1 MCRNM
6 TEPLQLD
13 ATGQA
18 ELLRDGKISPT
29 ELVDL
34 AIGAV
39 ERVNPKLNAV
49 IHPRFERARTEAK
62 GAKRPTPTGS
72 ASSTDGTFS
81 GVPIVVKDL
90 NCQIKGEPY
99 HLGTRFLK
107 NRQYVATH
115 DSYLYERL
123 RRAGFIAIGR
133 TNVPEFGSTITTE
146 PLAYGPARNPWNTEH
161 STGGSSGGSAATVA
175 AGCVA
180 VGHANDGG
188 GSIRIP
194 ASECG
199 LVGLKPSKG
208 RVSLGPALGESWIGG
223 VVEGCVTRSVR
234 DTARVMDVLSGY
246 EAGDPN
252 TPPLPMRPYASEV
265 GADTGRLRIGLLSGA
280 LLPGGM
286 DHPEARESVVA
297 AGRLLESLGHHVE
310 VAHPSALDDAAF
322 GDMFLAIVI
331 AHIANDV
338 AALEKQFGVS
348 LTTDDIEPGNHL
360 MAQFGNATNVVT
372 YLSAVTWVQTWTREV
387 VSWWMPRDG
396 KQGFDVLVTPTLAGP
411 PPKIGALSGDDSTD
425 RIREIMQYTAQFNMT
440 GQPAISLPLHTS
452 TDGLPMGVQFVG
464 APYRED
470 VLIRLAAQLESAAP
484 WSARRPAVHA

>member
-107 NRQYVATH
+107 SRQYVATH

>member
-411 PPKIGALSGDDSTD
+411 PPKIGVLSGDDSTD

>member
-1 MCRNM
+1 MSN
-6 TEPLQLD
+6 PLHLD
-13 ATGQA
+13 ATAQA
-18 ELLRDGKISPT
+18 ELIRTKKISPS

-34 AIGAV
+34 AIAAV
-39 ERVNPKLNAV
+39 ERVNPQINAV
-49 IHPRFERARTEAK
+49 IHPRFERARAEAK
-62 GAKRPTPTGS
+62 SGRGGAF
-72 ASSTDGTFS
+72 A
-81 GVPIVVKDL
+81 GVPMVVKDL

-107 NRQYVATH
+107 NRKFVATE

-123 RRAGFIAIGR
+123 CRAGFITIGR
-133 TNVPEFGSTITTE
+133 TNTPEFGSTITTE
-146 PLAYGPARNPWNTEH
+146 PLAYGPARNPWNTDH

-180 VGHANDGG
+180 VAHANDGG

-223 VVEGCVTRSVR
+223 VVEGCVSRSVR
-234 DTARVMDVLSGY
+234 DTAAMMDVLSGY
-246 EAGDPN
+246 ESGDPN
-252 TPPLPMRPYASEV
+252 TPPLPTRPYANEV
-265 GADTGRLRIGLLSGA
+265 GAKVEKLRIGLLSGA
-280 LLPGGM
+280 LLPGGL
-286 DHPEARESVVA
+286 DHPDARASVEAT
-297 AGRLLESLGHHVE
+297 GKLLQSLGHHVE
-310 VAHPSALDDAAF
+310 VAHPAALNEAEF

-338 AALEKQFGVS
+338 AALERAFGV
-348 LTTDDIEPGNHL
+348 TFTADDIEPGNHL
-360 MAQFGNATNVVT
+360 LAQFGNATNVVA
-372 YLSAVTWVQTWTREV
+372 YLSAVNWIHAWTRRV
-387 VSWWMPRDG
+387 VSWWLPRDG

-411 PPKIGALSGDDSTD
+411 PPQIGALSGDDSTE

-452 TDGLPMGVQFVG
+452 ASGLPMGVQFVG

-470 VLIRLAAQLESAAP
+470 LLIRLASQIEVAAP
-484 WSARRPAVHA
+484 WSSRRPAIHA

>member
-34 AIGAV
+34 AISAV

-123 RRAGFIAIGR
+123 RRAGFIVIGR

-411 PPKIGALSGDDSTD
+411 PPKIGVLSGDDSTD

>member
-1 MCRNM
+1 M
-6 TEPLQLD
+6 TEPLHLD
-13 ATGQA
+13 AVGQA
-18 ELLRDGKISPT
+18 ELLRSKKISPT

-34 AIGAV
+34 AIAAV
-39 ERVNPKLNAV
+39 ERVNPRLNAV
-49 IHPRFERARTEAK
+49 IHPRFERARSEARSV
-62 GAKRPTPTGS
+62 A
-72 ASSTDGTFS
+72 AASTDGVAQPGGEFA

-90 NCQIKGEPY
+90 NCQIAGEPY

-107 NRQYVATH
+107 GRKFTATH

-123 RRAGFIAIGR
+123 RRAGFITIGR

-146 PLAYGPARNPWNTEH
+146 SLAYGPARNPWNTDH

-175 AGCVA
+175 SGCVA
-180 VGHANDGG
+180 VAHANDGG

-208 RVSLGPALGESWIGG
+208 RVSLGPAIGESWIGG

-234 DTARVMDVLSGY
+234 DTAAVMDVLSGY

-252 TPPLPMRPYASEV
+252 TPPPPQRPYMSEV
-265 GADTGRLRIGLLSGA
+265 GADTGTLRVGLLSGP
-280 LLPGGM
+280 LLPGGL
-286 DHPEARESVVA
+286 DHPEARESVA
-297 AGRLLESLGHHVE
+297 ATGRLLESMGHHVE
-310 VAHPSALDDAAF
+310 IAHPPALNDPAF

-338 AALEKQFGVS
+338 AALEKQFGVT

-372 YLSAVTWVQTWTREV
+372 YLGAVNWVQAWTRDV
-387 VSWWMPRDG
+387 VSWWLPRDG
-396 KQGFDVLVTPTLAGP
+396 KSGFDILVTPTLAGP
-411 PPKIGALSGDDSTD
+411 PPKIGELSGDDSTE

-440 GQPAISLPLHTS
+440 GQPAISLPIHTS
-452 TDGLPMGVQFVG
+452 KDGLPMGVQFVG

-470 VLIRLAAQLESAAP
+470 VLIRLAAKIESAAP
-484 WSARRPAVHA
+484 WASRQPAVRA

>member
-1 MCRNM
+1 MSD
-6 TEPLQLD
+6 PLHLD
-13 ATGQA
+13 ATAQA
-18 ELLRDGKISPT
+18 ELVRTKQISAR
-29 ELVDL
+29 ELVDA
-34 AIGAV
+34 AIAAV
-39 ERVNPKLNAV
+39 ERVNPQINAV
-49 IHPRFERARTEAK
+49 IHPRYERARAEADATATSSADRTSPAAARG
-62 GAKRPTPTGS
+62 GAF
-72 ASSTDGTFS
+72 A

-107 NRQYVATH
+107 NRKFVATE

-123 RRAGFIAIGR
+123 RRAGFITIGR
-133 TNVPEFGSTITTE
+133 TNTPEFGSTITTE

-180 VGHANDGG
+180 VAHANDGG

-208 RVSLGPALGESWIGG
+208 RISLGPALGESWIGG
-223 VVEGCVTRSVR
+223 VVEGCVTRTVR
-234 DTARVMDVLSGY
+234 DTAAVMDVLAGY
-246 EAGDPN
+246 ESGDPN
-252 TPPLPMRPYASEV
+252 TPPPPARPYASEV
-265 GADTGRLRIGLLSGA
+265 GAKVEKLRIGLLSGA
-280 LLPGGM
+280 LLPGGL
-286 DHPEARESVVA
+286 DHPDARESVSA
-297 AGRLLESLGHHVE
+297 TGKLLEGLGHHVE
-310 VAHPSALDDAAF
+310 IAHPAALNEAEF

-338 AALEKQFGVS
+338 VALEKSFGVT

-372 YLSAVTWVQTWTREV
+372 YLSAVTWMHSWTRRV
-387 VSWWMPRDG
+387 VSWWLPRDG
-396 KQGFDVLVTPTLAGP
+396 KPAFDVLVTPTLAGP
-411 PPKIGALSGDDSTD
+411 PPRIGALSGDDSTE

-440 GQPAISLPLHTS
+440 GQPGISLPMHMS
-452 TDGLPMGVQFVG
+452 KDGLPMGVQFVG

-484 WSARRPAVHA
+484 WAARRPTVRA

>member
-34 AIGAV
+34 AISAV

>member
-34 AIGAV
+34 AISAV

-123 RRAGFIAIGR
+123 RRAGFIVIGR

>member
-123 RRAGFIAIGR
+123 RRAGFIVIGR

>member
-1 MCRNM
+1 MSN
-6 TEPLQLD
+6 PLHLD
-13 ATGQA
+13 ATAQA
-18 ELLRDGKISPT
+18 ELVRTKQISAR
-29 ELVDL
+29 ELVDA
-34 AIGAV
+34 AIAAV
-39 ERVNPKLNAV
+39 ERVNPQINAV
-49 IHPRFERARTEAK
+49 IHPRYERARAEADATATSSADRTSPDAARG
-62 GAKRPTPTGS
+62 GAF
-72 ASSTDGTFS
+72 A

-107 NRQYVATH
+107 NRKFVATE

-123 RRAGFIAIGR
+123 RRAGFITIGR
-133 TNVPEFGSTITTE
+133 TNTPEFGSTITTE

-180 VGHANDGG
+180 VAHANDGG

-208 RVSLGPALGESWIGG
+208 RISLGPALGESWIGG
-223 VVEGCVTRSVR
+223 VVEGCVTRTVR
-234 DTARVMDVLSGY
+234 DTAAVMDVLAGY
-246 EAGDPN
+246 ESGDPN
-252 TPPLPMRPYASEV
+252 TPPPPARPYASEV
-265 GADTGRLRIGLLSGA
+265 GAKVEKLRIGLLSGA
-280 LLPGGM
+280 LLPGGL
-286 DHPEARESVVA
+286 DHPDARESVSA
-297 AGRLLESLGHHVE
+297 TGKLLEGLGHHVE
-310 VAHPSALDDAAF
+310 IAHPAALNEAEF

-338 AALEKQFGVS
+338 VALEKSFGVT

-360 MAQFGNATNVVT
+360 MAQFGYATNVVA
-372 YLSAVTWVQTWTREV
+372 YLGAVTWMHSWTRRV
-387 VSWWMPRDG
+387 VSWWLPRDG
-396 KQGFDVLVTPTLAGP
+396 KPAFDVLVTPTLAGP
-411 PPKIGALSGDDSTD
+411 PPKIGALSGDDSTE

-440 GQPAISLPLHTS
+440 GQPGISLPLHMS
-452 TDGLPMGVQFVG
+452 KDGLPMGVQFVG

-484 WSARRPAVHA
+484 WAARRPTVRA

>member
-6 TEPLQLD
+6 TEPLHLD

-34 AIGAV
+34 AISAV

>member
-1 MCRNM
+1 MSN
-6 TEPLQLD
+6 PLHLD
-13 ATGQA
+13 ATAQA
-18 ELLRDGKISPT
+18 ELIRTKKISPS

-34 AIGAV
+34 AIAAV
-39 ERVNPKLNAV
+39 ERVNPQINAV
-49 IHPRFERARTEAK
+49 IHPRFERARAEAK
-62 GAKRPTPTGS
+62 SGRGGAF
-72 ASSTDGTFS
+72 A
-81 GVPIVVKDL
+81 GVPMVVKDL

-107 NRQYVATH
+107 NRKFVATE

-123 RRAGFIAIGR
+123 CRAGFITIGR
-133 TNVPEFGSTITTE
+133 TNTPEFGSTITTE
-146 PLAYGPARNPWNTEH
+146 PLAYGPARNPWNTDH

-180 VGHANDGG
+180 VAHANDGG

-223 VVEGCVTRSVR
+223 VVEGCVSRSVR
-234 DTARVMDVLSGY
+234 DTAAMMDELSGY
-246 EAGDPN
+246 ESGDPN
-252 TPPLPMRPYASEV
+252 TPPLPTRPYANEV
-265 GADTGRLRIGLLSGA
+265 GAKVEKLRIGLLSGA
-280 LLPGGM
+280 LLPGGL
-286 DHPEARESVVA
+286 DHPDARASVEAT
-297 AGRLLESLGHHVE
+297 GKLLQSLGHHVE
-310 VAHPSALDDAAF
+310 VAHPAALNEAEF

-338 AALEKQFGVS
+338 AALERAFGV
-348 LTTDDIEPGNHL
+348 TFTADDIEPGNHL
-360 MAQFGNATNVVT
+360 LAQFGNATNVVA
-372 YLSAVTWVQTWTREV
+372 YLSAVNWIHAWTRRV
-387 VSWWMPRDG
+387 VSWWLPRDG

-411 PPKIGALSGDDSTD
+411 PPKIGALSGDDSTE

-452 TDGLPMGVQFVG
+452 ASGLPMGVQFVG

-470 VLIRLAAQLESAAP
+470 LLIRLASQIEVAAP
-484 WSARRPAVHA
+484 WSSRRPAIHA

>member
-1 MCRNM
+1 MSN
-6 TEPLQLD
+6 PLHLD
-13 ATGQA
+13 ATAQA
-18 ELLRDGKISPT
+18 ELIRTKKISSS

-34 AIGAV
+34 AIAAV
-39 ERVNPKLNAV
+39 ERVNPQINAV
-49 IHPRFERARTEAK
+49 IHPRFERARAEAK
-62 GAKRPTPTGS
+62 SGRGGAF
-72 ASSTDGTFS
+72 A
-81 GVPIVVKDL
+81 GVPMVVKDL

-107 NRQYVATH
+107 NRKFVATE

-123 RRAGFIAIGR
+123 CRAGFITIGR
-133 TNVPEFGSTITTE
+133 TNTPEFGSTITTE
-146 PLAYGPARNPWNTEH
+146 PLAYGPARNPWNTDH

-180 VGHANDGG
+180 VAHANDGG

-223 VVEGCVTRSVR
+223 VVEGCVSRSVR
-234 DTARVMDVLSGY
+234 DTAAMMDVLSGY
-246 EAGDPN
+246 ESGDPN
-252 TPPLPMRPYASEV
+252 TPPLPTRPYANEV
-265 GADTGRLRIGLLSGA
+265 GAKVEKLRIGLLSGA
-280 LLPGGM
+280 LLPGGL
-286 DHPEARESVVA
+286 DHPDARASVEAT
-297 AGRLLESLGHHVE
+297 GKLLQSLGHHVE
-310 VAHPSALDDAAF
+310 VAHPAALNEAEF

-338 AALEKQFGVS
+338 AALERAFGV
-348 LTTDDIEPGNHL
+348 TFTADDIEPGNHL
-360 MAQFGNATNVVT
+360 LAQFGNATNVVA
-372 YLSAVTWVQTWTREV
+372 YLSAVNWIHAWTRRV
-387 VSWWMPRDG
+387 VSWWLPRDG

-411 PPKIGALSGDDSTD
+411 PPKIGALSGDDSTE

-452 TDGLPMGVQFVG
+452 ASGLPMGVQFVG

-470 VLIRLAAQLESAAP
+470 LLIRLASQIEVAAP
-484 WSARRPAVHA
+484 WSSRRPAIHA

>member
-1 MCRNM
+1 MSN
-6 TEPLQLD
+6 PLHLD
-13 ATGQA
+13 ATAQA
-18 ELLRDGKISPT
+18 ELIRTKKISPS

-34 AIGAV
+34 AIAAV
-39 ERVNPKLNAV
+39 ERVNPQINAV
-49 IHPRFERARTEAK
+49 IHPRFERARAEAK
-62 GAKRPTPTGS
+62 AGRGGAF
-72 ASSTDGTFS
+72 A
-81 GVPIVVKDL
+81 GVPMVVKDL

-107 NRQYVATH
+107 NRKFVATE

-123 RRAGFIAIGR
+123 CRAGFITIGR
-133 TNVPEFGSTITTE
+133 TNTPEFGSTITTE
-146 PLAYGPARNPWNTEH
+146 PLAYGPARNPWNTDH

-180 VGHANDGG
+180 VAHANDGG

-223 VVEGCVTRSVR
+223 VVEGCVSRSVR
-234 DTARVMDVLSGY
+234 DTAAMMDVLSGY
-246 EAGDPN
+246 ESGDPN
-252 TPPLPMRPYASEV
+252 TPPLPTRPYANEV
-265 GADTGRLRIGLLSGA
+265 GAKVEKLRIGLLSGA
-280 LLPGGM
+280 LLPGGL
-286 DHPEARESVVA
+286 DHPDARASVEAT
-297 AGRLLESLGHHVE
+297 GKLLQSLGHHVE
-310 VAHPSALDDAAF
+310 VAHPAALNEAEF

-338 AALEKQFGVS
+338 AALERAFGV
-348 LTTDDIEPGNHL
+348 TFTADDIEPGNHL
-360 MAQFGNATNVVT
+360 LAQFGNATNVVA
-372 YLSAVTWVQTWTREV
+372 YLSAVNWIHAWTRRV
-387 VSWWMPRDG
+387 VSWWLPRDG

-411 PPKIGALSGDDSTD
+411 PPKIGALSGDDSTE

-452 TDGLPMGVQFVG
+452 ASGLPMGVQFVG

-470 VLIRLAAQLESAAP
+470 LLIRLASQIEVAAP
-484 WSARRPAVHA
+484 WSSRRPAIHA

>member
-1 MCRNM
+1 MSN
-6 TEPLQLD
+6 PLHLD
-13 ATGQA
+13 ATAQA
-18 ELLRDGKISPT
+18 ELVRTKQISAR
-29 ELVDL
+29 ELVDA
-34 AIGAV
+34 AIAAV
-39 ERVNPKLNAV
+39 ERVNPQINAV
-49 IHPRFERARTEAK
+49 IHPRYERARAEADATATSSADRTSPDAARG
-62 GAKRPTPTGS
+62 GAF
-72 ASSTDGTFS
+72 A

-107 NRQYVATH
+107 NRKFVATE

-123 RRAGFIAIGR
+123 RRAGFITIGR
-133 TNVPEFGSTITTE
+133 TNTPEFGSTITTE

-180 VGHANDGG
+180 VAHANDGG

-208 RVSLGPALGESWIGG
+208 RISLGPALGESWIGG
-223 VVEGCVTRSVR
+223 VVEGCVTRTVR
-234 DTARVMDVLSGY
+234 DTAAVMDVLAGY
-246 EAGDPN
+246 ESGDPN
-252 TPPLPMRPYASEV
+252 TPPPPARPYASEV
-265 GADTGRLRIGLLSGA
+265 GAKVEKLRIGLLSGA
-280 LLPGGM
+280 LLPGGL
-286 DHPEARESVVA
+286 DHPDARESVSA
-297 AGRLLESLGHHVE
+297 TGKLLEGLGHHVE
-310 VAHPSALDDAAF
+310 IAHPAALNEAEF

-338 AALEKQFGVS
+338 VALEKSFGVT

-360 MAQFGNATNVVT
+360 MAQFGNATNVVA
-372 YLSAVTWVQTWTREV
+372 YLGAVTWMHSWTRRV
-387 VSWWMPRDG
+387 VSWWLPRDG
-396 KQGFDVLVTPTLAGP
+396 KPAFDVLVTPTLAGP
-411 PPKIGALSGDDSTD
+411 PPKIGALSGDDSTE

-440 GQPAISLPLHTS
+440 GQPGISLPLHMS
-452 TDGLPMGVQFVG
+452 KDGLPMGVQFVG

-484 WSARRPAVHA
+484 WAARRPTVRA

>member
-252 TPPLPMRPYASEV
+252 TPPLPVRPYASEV

>member
-1 MCRNM
+1 MSN
-6 TEPLQLD
+6 PLHLD
-13 ATGQA
+13 ATAQA
-18 ELLRDGKISPT
+18 ELIRTKKISPS

-34 AIGAV
+34 AIAAV
-39 ERVNPKLNAV
+39 ERVNPQINAV
-49 IHPRFERARTEAK
+49 IHPRFERARAEAK
-62 GAKRPTPTGS
+62 SGRGGAF
-72 ASSTDGTFS
+72 A
-81 GVPIVVKDL
+81 GVPMVVKDL

-107 NRQYVATH
+107 NRKFVATE

-123 RRAGFIAIGR
+123 CRAGFITIGR
-133 TNVPEFGSTITTE
+133 TNTPEFGSTITTE
-146 PLAYGPARNPWNTEH
+146 PLAYGPARNPWNTDH

-180 VGHANDGG
+180 VAHANDGG

-223 VVEGCVTRSVR
+223 VVEGCVSRSVR
-234 DTARVMDVLSGY
+234 DTAAMMDVLSGY
-246 EAGDPN
+246 ESGDPN
-252 TPPLPMRPYASEV
+252 TPPLPPRPYANEV
-265 GADTGRLRIGLLSGA
+265 GAKVEKLRIGLLSGA
-280 LLPGGM
+280 LLPGGL
-286 DHPEARESVVA
+286 DHPDARASVEAT
-297 AGRLLESLGHHVE
+297 GKLLQSLGHHVE
-310 VAHPSALDDAAF
+310 VAHPAALNEAEF

-338 AALEKQFGVS
+338 AALERAFGV
-348 LTTDDIEPGNHL
+348 TFTADDIEPGNHL
-360 MAQFGNATNVVT
+360 LAQFGNATNVVA
-372 YLSAVTWVQTWTREV
+372 YLSAVNWIHAWTRRV
-387 VSWWMPRDG
+387 VSWWLPRDG

-411 PPKIGALSGDDSTD
+411 PPKIGALSGDDSTE

-452 TDGLPMGVQFVG
+452 ASGLPMGVQFVG

-470 VLIRLAAQLESAAP
+470 LLIRLASQIEVAAP
-484 WSARRPAVHA
+484 WSSRRPAIHA

>member
-252 TPPLPMRPYASEV
+252 TPPLPMRPYTSEV

>member
-1 MCRNM
+1 MSD
-6 TEPLQLD
+6 PLHLD
-13 ATGQA
+13 ATAQA
-18 ELLRDGKISPT
+18 ELVRTKQISAR
-29 ELVDL
+29 ELVDA
-34 AIGAV
+34 AIAAV
-39 ERVNPKLNAV
+39 ERVNPQINAV
-49 IHPRFERARTEAK
+49 IHPRYERARAEADATATSSADRTSPDAARG
-62 GAKRPTPTGS
+62 GAF
-72 ASSTDGTFS
+72 A

-107 NRQYVATH
+107 NRKFVATE

-123 RRAGFIAIGR
+123 RRAGFITIGR
-133 TNVPEFGSTITTE
+133 TNTPEFGSTITTE

-180 VGHANDGG
+180 VAHANDGG

-208 RVSLGPALGESWIGG
+208 RISLGPALGESWIGG
-223 VVEGCVTRSVR
+223 VVEGCVTRTVR
-234 DTARVMDVLSGY
+234 DTAAVMDVLAGY
-246 EAGDPN
+246 ESGDPN
-252 TPPLPMRPYASEV
+252 TPPPPARPYASEV
-265 GADTGRLRIGLLSGA
+265 GAKVEKLRIGLLSGA
-280 LLPGGM
+280 LLPGGL
-286 DHPEARESVVA
+286 DHPDARESVSA
-297 AGRLLESLGHHVE
+297 TGKLLEGLGHHVE
-310 VAHPSALDDAAF
+310 IAHPAALNEAEF

-338 AALEKQFGVS
+338 VALEKSFGVT

-360 MAQFGNATNVVT
+360 MAQFGNATNVVA
-372 YLSAVTWVQTWTREV
+372 YLGAVTWMHSWTRRV
-387 VSWWMPRDG
+387 VSWWLPRDG
-396 KQGFDVLVTPTLAGP
+396 KPAFDVLVTPTLAGP
-411 PPKIGALSGDDSTD
+411 PPKIGALSGDDSTE

-440 GQPAISLPLHTS
+440 GQPGISLPLHMS
-452 TDGLPMGVQFVG
+452 KDGLPMGVQFVG

-484 WSARRPAVHA
+484 WAARRPTVRA

>member
-6 TEPLQLD
+6 TEPLRLD
-13 ATGQA
+13 AVGQA
-18 ELLRDGKISPT
+18 ELLRSKKISPT

-34 AIGAV
+34 AIAAV
-39 ERVNPKLNAV
+39 ERVNPQLNAV
-49 IHPRFERARTEAK
+49 IHPRFERARNEAK
-62 GAKRPTPTGS
+62 STPPAKSDSTT
-72 ASSTDGTFS
+72 TDGSFA

-107 NRQYVATH
+107 NRNFVATH

-180 VGHANDGG
+180 VAHANDGG

-234 DTARVMDVLSGY
+234 DTAAVMDVLSGY
-246 EAGDPN
+246 EPGDPN
-252 TPPLPMRPYASEV
+252 TPPLPARPYSSEV
-265 GADTGRLRIGLLSGA
+265 GADVGKLRVGVLAGP
-280 LLPGGM
+280 LLPGGL
-286 DHPEARESVVA
+286 DHPDARESVMA
-297 AGRLLESLGHHVE
+297 TGKLLESLGHHVE
-310 VAHPSALDDAAF
+310 VAHPAALDDATF
-322 GDMFLAIVI
+322 GDMFLSIVI

-338 AALEKQFGVS
+338 AALERQFGVT
-348 LTTDDIEPGNHL
+348 LTTDDIEPSNHL
-360 MAQFGNATNVVT
+360 LAQFGNATNVVA
-372 YLSAVTWVQTWTREV
+372 YLTAVSWVQAWTRDV
-387 VSWWMPRDG
+387 VSWWLPRDG
-396 KQGFDVLVTPTLAGP
+396 KRGFDVLVTPTLAGP
-411 PPKIGALSGDDSTD
+411 PPKIGVLSGDDSTE

-440 GQPAISLPLHTS
+440 GQPAISLPLHMSTS
-452 TDGLPMGVQFVG
+452 GLPMGVQFVG

-470 VLIRLAAQLESAAP
+470 LLIRLAAQLEVAAP
-484 WSARRPAVHA
+484 WASRQPSVRA

>member
-1 MCRNM
+1 MSN
-6 TEPLQLD
+6 PLHLD
-13 ATGQA
+13 ATAQA
-18 ELLRDGKISPT
+18 ELVRTKQISAR
-29 ELVDL
+29 ELVDA
-34 AIGAV
+34 AIAAV
-39 ERVNPKLNAV
+39 ERVNPQINAV
-49 IHPRFERARTEAK
+49 IHPRYERARAEADATATSSADRTSPAAARG
-62 GAKRPTPTGS
+62 GAF
-72 ASSTDGTFS
+72 A

-107 NRQYVATH
+107 NRKFVATE

-123 RRAGFIAIGR
+123 RRAGFITIGR
-133 TNVPEFGSTITTE
+133 TNTPEFGSTITTE

-180 VGHANDGG
+180 VAHANDGG

-208 RVSLGPALGESWIGG
+208 RISLGPALGESWIGG
-223 VVEGCVTRSVR
+223 VVEGCVTRTVR
-234 DTARVMDVLSGY
+234 DTAAVMDVLAGY
-246 EAGDPN
+246 ESGDPN
-252 TPPLPMRPYASEV
+252 TPPPPARPYASEV
-265 GADTGRLRIGLLSGA
+265 GAKVEKLRIGLLSGA
-280 LLPGGM
+280 LLPGGL
-286 DHPEARESVVA
+286 DHPDARESVSA
-297 AGRLLESLGHHVE
+297 TGKLLEGLGHHVE
-310 VAHPSALDDAAF
+310 IAHPAALNEAEF

-338 AALEKQFGVS
+338 AALEKSFGVTF
-348 LTTDDIEPGNHL
+348 TTDDIEPGNHL

-372 YLSAVTWVQTWTREV
+372 YLSAVTWMHSWTRRV
-387 VSWWMPRDG
+387 VSWWLPRDG
-396 KQGFDVLVTPTLAGP
+396 KPAFDVLVTPTLAGP
-411 PPKIGALSGDDSTD
+411 PPRIGALSGDDSTE

-440 GQPAISLPLHTS
+440 GQPGISLPLHMS
-452 TDGLPMGVQFVG
+452 KDGLPMGVQFVG

-484 WSARRPAVHA
+484 WAARRPTVRA

>member
-1 MCRNM
+1 MSN
-6 TEPLQLD
+6 PLDLD
-13 ATGQA
+13 ATAQA
-18 ELLRDGKISPT
+18 ALLRAGKISPT

-34 AIGAV
+34 AIAAV
-39 ERVNPKLNAV
+39 ERVNPQLNAV
-49 IHPRFERARTEAK
+49 IHPRFERARAEAK
-62 GAKRPTPTGS
+62 SAQSGAF
-72 ASSTDGTFS
+72 A
-81 GVPIVVKDL
+81 GVPMVVKDL

-107 NRQYVATH
+107 SRNFIATEN
-115 DSYLYERL
+115 SYLYERF
-123 RRAGFIAIGR
+123 RSAGFIAIGR

-161 STGGSSGGSAATVA
+161 STGGSSGGSAATVG

-208 RVSLGPALGESWIGG
+208 RVSLGPAIGEAWIGG

-234 DTARVMDVLSGY
+234 DTAAVMDAISGY
-246 EAGDPN
+246 EVGDPN
-252 TPPLPMRPYASEV
+252 TPPLPLRPYVDEV
-265 GADTGRLRIGLLSGA
+265 GAKVEKLRVGLLSGA
-280 LLPGGM
+280 LLPGGL
-286 DHPEARESVVA
+286 DHPDARESVA
-297 AGRLLESLGHHVE
+297 TTGRLLEGLGHHVE
-310 VAHPSALDDAAF
+310 VAHPPALNDATF

-338 AALEKQFGVS
+338 ATLERQFGVT

-360 MAQFGNATNVVT
+360 MAQFGNATNVVA
-372 YLSAVTWVQTWTREV
+372 YLQAVTWMHTWTRNV
-387 VSWWMPRDG
+387 VSWWLPRDG
-396 KQGFDVLVTPTLAGP
+396 SKPFDVLVTPTLAGP
-411 PPKIGALSGDDSTD
+411 PPRIGELSGDDSTE
-425 RIREIMQYTAQFNMT
+425 RLREIMQYTAQFNMT
-440 GQPAISLPLHTS
+440 GQPAISLPLHMSTS
-452 TDGLPMGVQFVG
+452 GLPMGVQFVG

-470 VLIRLAAQLESAAP
+470 VLLRLAGQLEAAAP
-484 WSARRPAVHA
+484 WSLRRPAVHA